1 MALHKFR
8 IIIIIIIIVHVS
20 ELTDRE
26 SSYNHMTQIN
36 QRGEKGIPNVR
47 YAVTIVILSWLSL
60 WLSFNATATSTSW
73 NVAQV
78 LPSGRSIAKFSE
90 KVAVRK
96 LIDGEMVI

>member
-47 YAVTIVILSWLSL
+47 YAVTIVILS
-60 WLSFNATATSTSW
+60 
-73 NVAQV
+73 
-78 LPSGRSIAKFSE
+78 
-90 KVAVRK
+90 
-96 LIDGEMVI
+96 